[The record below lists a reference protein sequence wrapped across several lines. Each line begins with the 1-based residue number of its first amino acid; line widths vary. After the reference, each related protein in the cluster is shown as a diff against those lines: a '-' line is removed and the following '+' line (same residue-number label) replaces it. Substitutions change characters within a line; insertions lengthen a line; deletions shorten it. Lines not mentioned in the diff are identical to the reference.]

1 MIIIC
6 PNSRI
11 LWIPLYFLLEEKKK
25 DFGPN
30 ELMCIS
36 RCQCLFWN
44 AVKIWML
51 IYRQDELKVG
61 EDEKKEVDRKEE
73 GAMMLGVSWV

>member
-1 MIIIC
+1 
-6 PNSRI
+6 
-11 LWIPLYFLLEEKKK
+11 
-25 DFGPN
+25 
-30 ELMCIS
+30 
-36 RCQCLFWN
+36 
-44 AVKIWML
+44 ML